1 MDQSKS
7 LGRSSSRLL
16 IALAE
21 NDRNVF
27 SFRDAVGIL
36 KSNDAATRKLMSDLV
51 KRKWII
57 QLSRGRYLVVPLS
70 AGEKAEVS
78 ENWYVIAKYLVQP
91 RPYYISHYSAMEI
104 HRMTTQ
110 PISTVF
116 VSAPH
121 RKKDVL
127 ALGATFHF
135 VSLVPS
141 RMWGTTGEWAT
152 STERV
157 EVSDLER
164 TIVDSLNNPRLCG
177 GVSEIAKGIHARKGD
192 IDYVKLLEYIERFG
206 SNAVAKRLGFLMELY
221 GMNNETVERLRRV
234 SNLSYVLLDPSLPA
248 MGRHWHRWRLRLNVN
263 PEELKEI
270 VTAVNK

>member
-1 MDQSKS
+1 MDRSKS
-7 LGRSSSRLL
+7 LGKSSSRLL

-27 SFRDAVGIL
+27 SFQDAVGIL
-36 KSNDAATRKLMSDLV
+36 KSNDAATRKLLSDLV

-57 QLSRGRYLVVPLS
+57 GLSRGRYLVVPLS

-110 PISTVF
+110 PVSTVF
-116 VSAPH
+116 VSTPQ
-121 RKKDVL
+121 RKKDTL

-135 VSLVPS
+135 VCLMPS

-152 STERV
+152 GTERV

-164 TIVDSLNNPRLCG
+164 TIIDGLNNPRLCG

-192 IDYVKLLEYIERFG
+192 IDYVKLLEYVERFG

-221 GMNNETVERLRRV
+221 GMNNETVERLRRMA
-234 SNLSYVLLDPSLPA
+234 NPSYVLLDPSLPT

-270 VTAVNK
+270 VRT